1 MKANE
6 APEKIYIQKGIN
18 YNNIFEYDSKW
29 TPIPLINEYNVEYT
43 RTDAFIEKACK
54 FLSNKANIPL
64 WEGYAHTF
72 GCDTT
77 KLVDEFR
84 KYMKR
89 E

>member
-1 MKANE
+1 MKAKE
-6 APEKIYIQKGIN
+6 VPEKIYCDSDGN
-18 YNNIFEYDSKW
+18 GNMVRVHNIKW
-29 TPIPLINEYNVEYT
+29 PDGEAENIEYT

-64 WEGYAHTF
+64 WEGYAYTF

-77 KLVDEFR
+77 KLVDDFVN
-84 KYMKR
+84 YMKG